1 MPQLQVAFQHIHA
14 PQVNA
19 VLAQTMHLLL
29 QPVDALEEELRNA
42 LNSNP
47 ALELVQPKRCSRC
60 GAPLVGGV
68 CPRCSAPKTENPSEP
83 IVFTSPRSDH
93 ARPLPWQDE
102 DSPDPE
108 ETLLAQPVDLATYVG
123 RQIAPELRDL
133 TQKRIAAYLLAN
145 LNDDGLLE
153 ISPIEAAFALRVP
166 PDSVEEVLSIIQS
179 ADPLGVGS
187 PDPRSALLVQARHLA
202 QTHPVPKAVIP
213 LLTHAEGLKLLASDR
228 IAQAAALLGV
238 RKEDVE
244 AAKEFIARALNP
256 YPARAAWGGL
266 RLGKPTPPVPP
277 QSPDIIISFYNNDPE
292 APLVVEVIAPLNGIL
307 RVNPTIRKA
316 ARESGEA
323 LREEVEKAA
332 TLVKSLRQRENTLI
346 RLMRVVVKEQRRFIL
361 HGEEHLKPMTRAQ
374 IAQMLGVSES
384 TVSRAVAGKLVQ
396 LPSRKMVPLARFF
409 ESNLPVRAALRKIIS
424 QEKRPYSD
432 AELVKRL
439 REMGYHVARRTVAKY
454 RALENIPSAYE
465 RRRQKQATGSRL

>member
-1 MPQLQVAFQHIHA
+1 MPQLQAAFQHLHA

-29 QPVDALEEELRNA
+29 QPVDTLEEELRNA

-47 ALELVQPKRCSRC
+47 ALEVVQPKRCPRC
-60 GAPLVGGV
+60 GAPLMDGV
-68 CPRCSAPKTENPSEP
+68 CPRCSAPKTANPSEP
-83 IVFTSPRSDH
+83 IVFPSPRSDH

-123 RQIAPELRDL
+123 RQIAPELRDDA
-133 TQKRIAAYLLAN
+133 QKRIAAYLLAN

-153 ISPIEAAFALRVP
+153 ISPLEAAFALRVP
-166 PDSVEEVLSIIQS
+166 PDAVEEVLRIIQT
-179 ADPLGVGS
+179 ADPIGVGS
-187 PDPRSALLVQARHLA
+187 PDPQSALLAQARHLA
-202 QTHPVPKAVIP
+202 ETRPVPKAVIP
-213 LLTHAEGLKLLASDR
+213 LLSHSEGLKLLADGH

-238 RKEDVE
+238 SKEEIE
-244 AAKEFIARALNP
+244 AAKDFIARNLNP

-266 RLGKPTPPVPP
+266 RLGKPTPPTPP
-277 QSPDIIISFYNNDPE
+277 QSPDVIISFHNNDPE

-316 ARESGEA
+316 ARGASEA

-346 RLMRVVVKEQRRFIL
+346 RLMRVVVKEQRHFIL
-361 HGEEHLKPMTRAQ
+361 YGEEHLKPMTRAQ

-396 LPSRKMVPLARFF
+396 LPSRKIVPLARFF

-465 RRRQKQATGSRL
+465 RRRQKQMAGSRL